1 VAGIGVVGGT
11 FDPIHIGHLR
21 SAWEVAD
28 TLQLNAL
35 QFVPSS
41 VPVHR
46 EQPMASAEQR
56 LEMVRLSVKHIPNW
70 SVNDCEVCRGGPSYM
85 IDTLTQLRKQVGDD
99 VPIWLLLGSD
109 AFEGFVRWHRWQA
122 ILQLVNLAV
131 MVRAGVPPV
140 GCVETQRLL
149 LGLHLSSSANVGQ
162 VQLVP
167 VTVLG
172 VSATQIRQT
181 VSEGHLPHFLVMPA
195 VCQYIQQQGLYQRNS
210 K

>member
-28 TLQLNAL
+28 ALLLNAL

-46 EQPMASAEQR
+46 QQPVASAEQR
-56 LEMVRLSVKHIPNW
+56 LEMVRLSVQQVPNW
-70 SVNDCEVCRGGPSYM
+70 SVNDSEVCRGGPSYM
-85 IDTLTQLRKQVGDD
+85 IDTLTQLRAQVGAD
-99 VPIWLLLGSD
+99 VPIWLLLGTD
-109 AFEGFVRWHRWQA
+109 AFEGFVRWHRWQD
-122 ILQLVNLAV
+122 ILQLGNLAV

-149 LGLHLSSSANVGQ
+149 LGLHLSASANVGQ

-167 VTVLG
+167 VTALG
-172 VSATQIRQT
+172 ISATQIRQE
-181 VSEGHLPHFLVMPA
+181 VSEGHSPHFLVMPA

-210 K
+210 